1 MTVIEFKNVSKSYEK
16 DKPVIKNLNLKIESG
31 EFVTILGTSGN
42 GKTTLL
48 KMINSLEE
56 KTSGTL
62 KILDKEIETWD
73 KSNLRRKIGYVV
85 QSIGLFP
92 HLNTEE
98 NINYVLTLQNKSSG
112 EKRKKTEELL
122 ELLNLPYDYL
132 KKFPREL
139 SGGEQQRVGIARA
152 LASEPKIMLMDEP
165 FGALDEINRR
175 KLQKQVKKLQNELG
189 LTIILVTH
197 DIEEAFTLGSR
208 IIIMHNGKIEQIG
221 TKEEYYQSE
230 NTKFVNEF
238 LSEKLMFV
246 YIKDNN
252 ISLSDLKKLKN

>member
-1 MTVIEFKNVSKSYEK
+1 MTVIEFENVSKAYEK
-16 DKPVIKNLNLKIESG
+16 DKPVIKNLDLKVKRG
-31 EFVTILGTSGN
+31 EFITILGTSGN

-48 KMINSLEE
+48 KMVNCLEK
-56 KTSGTL
+56 KTSGSL
-62 KILDKEIETWD
+62 KILDKEIEAWD
-73 KSNLRRKIGYVV
+73 KTELRRKIGYVV

-98 NINYVLTLQNKSSG
+98 NISYVLTLQNKSS
-112 EKRKKTEELL
+112 EKKKKKAEELL
-122 ELLNLPYDYL
+122 ELLNLPHDYL
-132 KKFPREL
+132 KKYPREL

-152 LASEPKIMLMDEP
+152 LASSPEIMLMDEP

-175 KLQKQVKKLQNELG
+175 KLQEQVKKLQKELG
-189 LTIILVTH
+189 LTIMLVTH

-221 TKEEYYQSE
+221 TKEEYYQNE

-238 LSEKLMFV
+238 LSEKLKFV
-246 YIKDNN
+246 YIKDND
-252 ISLSDLKKLKN
+252 ISLNELKNLR

>member
-1 MTVIEFKNVSKSYEK
+1 MTVIEFENVSKSYEK
-16 DKPVIKNLNLKIESG
+16 DKPVIKNLDLKVKRG
-31 EFVTILGTSGN
+31 EFITILGTSGN

-48 KMINSLEE
+48 KMVNCLEK
-56 KTSGTL
+56 KTSGSL
-62 KILDKEIETWD
+62 KVLSKEIENWD
-73 KSNLRRKIGYVV
+73 KSELRRKIGYVV

-98 NINYVLTLQNKSSG
+98 NISYVLTLQNKSSE
-112 EKRKKTEELL
+112 EKRKKAEELL
-122 ELLNLPYDYL
+122 ELLNLPHDYL
-132 KKFPREL
+132 KKYPREL

-152 LASEPKIMLMDEP
+152 LASSPEIMLMDEP

-175 KLQKQVKKLQNELG
+175 KLQEQVKKLQKELG
-189 LTIILVTH
+189 LTIMLVTH

-238 LSEKLMFV
+238 LSEKLKFV
-246 YIKDNN
+246 YIKDND
-252 ISLSDLKKLKN
+252 ISLNELKNLR